1 MKIMTAKKYTEALKT
16 ANETGCLAG
25 FAGMSLLL
33 FGGIAVAGVVKNTGN
48 LVYHRIKDHK
58 SAKAALEEVQLLK
71 KESLKNTDSEE

>member
-1 MKIMTAKKYTEALKT
+1 MKIMSGKKYAEAIKV
-16 ANETGCLAG
+16 ANETGTLAG
-25 FAGMSLLL
+25 FAGMSLII

-48 LVYHRIKDHK
+48 LVMHRIKDNK

>member
-48 LVYHRIKDHK
+48 LVMHRIADN
-58 SAKAALEEVQLLK
+58 KAAKEAIKELK
-71 KESLKNTDSEE
+71 DTDTDSEE